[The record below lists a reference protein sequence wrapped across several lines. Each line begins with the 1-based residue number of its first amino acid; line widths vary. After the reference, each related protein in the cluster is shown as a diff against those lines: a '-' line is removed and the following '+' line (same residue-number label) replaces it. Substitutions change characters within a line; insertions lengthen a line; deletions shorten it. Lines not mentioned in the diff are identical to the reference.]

1 MVDYENLTQEELET
15 LCKWIGEKAFK
26 NVFEKNQ
33 RTLVRIYR
41 DCRVKKLEMAQICDI
56 VYRNRADKFIV
67 NLLDDFS
74 RQLLSISKKLT
85 EEKIASGS
93 NTETAL
99 IEVLAESPFHE
110 NIPLYF
116 KLRDEEY
123 SEDYIRMTTAAVAII
138 IRQAESTS
146 EQSVESDSEPT
157 VNNDLQSA
165 YEEQNRRIAELEQQ
179 LDTSR
184 SETEQAKNALSAY
197 QEKEKRLHQAR
208 RIVEDY
214 DNPDYQHLSICRFS
228 ARRASENQP
237 PLHRLADVI
246 DGIIVPF
253 ECNPFEAR
261 IYDNREWLYKMGGQE
276 RDNFFGAWNWSAS
289 ENRNDPSTDY
299 IESTFN
305 PDCIPIEIIEALDC
319 STCEELLD
327 SLRNGVANDL
337 IYDRFLWSYKTEKGY
352 VGLLVERK
360 YFLAQGDKLVI
371 SSDIIELPVYMI
383 QFDDVVTL
391 GSKNKKFLRQID
403 PGIPDD
409 LVKLYDPIDLMRKM
423 LIKRASWSAS
433 RTSGV
438 TRSQWQQSRSFLE
451 KMSTEGLLEEFCGKC
466 GCSMDDAQKYLSTL
480 ISQAD
485 QYLDG
490 QDLPTATLIHAI
502 QSSEK
507 LSEYCAGLI
516 RDDWEKKHFH
526 EMNEAQQE
534 LKQVQGE
541 VLSEKAQLVDVRS
554 RKAAIDVEV
563 REKESLAEGVEKR
576 IAERI
581 EAAKMNAAEFISE
594 MAFCTPIPT
603 QLQKPVPS
611 SVLTVGEQA
620 ENDNSLIRD
629 YDYLLG
635 NIQDELIEAGIDQ
648 EKALA
653 LGAFLYAA
661 YCNRVPVLLAGPNSL
676 QIANVMSV
684 SLTGNIISTINC
696 NQEYVPEW
704 AQEIETHDIKIVAFR
719 NPFRHDWIHPIIEKL
734 ESPDKFYLLL
744 HPFAEDLCI
753 EPAGLLNYVLPV
765 LTEAFVTGKATGNYT
780 GAAFSENFAHY
791 QPAKSDIR
799 LHASKLKKLV
809 SQPILRSNIQQ
820 ILTDAHTLLP
830 EMSED
835 VDMLLGLVP
844 AAYILGKG
852 DTLLSVL
859 EDSSSNTKQSQRFL
873 RAIMGKDE

>member
-146 EQSVESDSEPT
+146 EQGVESDSEPT
-157 VNNDLQSA
+157 VNNDLQSE
-165 YEEQNRRIAELEQQ
+165 YEEQNRRIAELERQ

-184 SETEQAKNALSAY
+184 SEAEQAKNALSAY
-197 QEKEKRLHQAR
+197 QEKENRLHQAR
-208 RIVEDY
+208 RIVADY

-261 IYDNREWLYKMGGQE
+261 IYDNREWLYKMGEQE

-305 PDCIPIEIIEALDC
+305 PDCIPIEIIDALDC
-319 STCEELLD
+319 SSCEELLD
-327 SLRNGVANDL
+327 SLRDGVANDL
-337 IYDRFLWSYKTEKGY
+337 IYDRFLWCYKTENGY

-360 YFLAQGDKLVI
+360 HFLAQGDKLVI

-383 QFDDVVTL
+383 QFYDVVTL
-391 GSKNKKFLRQID
+391 GSKNIKFLCRID

-423 LIKRASWSAS
+423 LIERASWSAS
-433 RTSGV
+433 RTSGM

-451 KMSTEGLLEEFCGKC
+451 KMPTEGFLEEFCGKC

-526 EMNEAQQE
+526 EMNEAQQA
-534 LKQVQGE
+534 LKQLQGE
-541 VLSEKAQLVDVRS
+541 VLSEKAQLIDVRS
-554 RKAAIDVEV
+554 RKATIDAEL
-563 REKESLAEGVEKR
+563 REKEALAEGVEKR
-576 IAERI
+576 IADRI
-581 EAAKMNAAEFISE
+581 AAAKQDTAQFISD
-594 MAFCTPIPT
+594 MAFCSTTAVSQQINT
-603 QLQKPVPS
+603 
-611 SVLTVGEQA
+611 SVVSDGIQA
-620 ENDNSLIRD
+620 EVDRTIVLENPDDLLDHMQYEVGAAGVDDEYSLH
-629 YDYLLG
+629 
-635 NIQDELIEAGIDQ
+635 
-648 EKALA
+648 LA
-653 LGAFLYAA
+653 TFLYSA
-661 YCNRVPVLLAGPNSL
+661 YCNKTPLLLAGPNAA
-676 QIANVMSV
+676 QIANAFAVCM
-684 SLTGNIISTINC
+684 TGMTAAAVDC
-696 NQEYVPEW
+696 NQDYAANWTDEIA
-704 AQEIETHDIKIVAFR
+704 AQNTDIVVFR
-719 NPFRHDWIHPIIEKL
+719 NPFRHDWIHPIL
-734 ESPDKFYLLL
+734 EQLETPDRFYILL

-753 EPAGLLNYVLPV
+753 EPAGLMNYVLPI

-780 GAAFSENFAHY
+780 GAEYSENFAHY
-791 QPAKSDIR
+791 QPTKPDLR
-799 LHASKLKKLV
+799 LYSAELKKLV
-809 SQPILRSNIQQ
+809 SQSILRSNIQQ
-820 ILTDAHTLLP
+820 ILTDAHKLVP
-830 EMSED
+830 EMNGD
-835 VDMLLGLVP
+835 KDMLLGLIP

-859 EDSSSNTKQSQRFL
+859 EDSSSDTKQSQRFL

>member
-1 MVDYENLTQEELET
+1 MVDYENLTQEELAT

-123 SEDYIRMTTAAVAII
+123 SEDFIRMTTAAVAIM
-138 IRQAESTS
+138 IRQAESTA
-146 EQSVESDSEPT
+146 EQGAEPDSEPT
-157 VNNDLQSA
+157 VNNDLRSE

-184 SETEQAKNALSAY
+184 SETEQAKTALSAY

-305 PDCIPIEIIEALDC
+305 TDCIPIEIIEALDC

-360 YFLAQGDKLVI
+360 FFLAQGDKLVI

-423 LIKRASWSAS
+423 LIERASWSAS

-451 KMSTEGLLEEFCGKC
+451 KMPIEGLLVEFCGKC

-526 EMNEAQQE
+526 EMNEAQQA
-534 LKQVQGE
+534 LKQLQGE
-541 VLSEKAQLVDVRS
+541 VLSEKAQLIDVRS
-554 RKAAIDVEV
+554 RKAAIETEL
-563 REKESLAEGVEKR
+563 REKEALAEGVEKR
-576 IAERI
+576 IADRI
-581 EAAKMNAAEFISE
+581 AAAKQDAAQFISD
-594 MAFCTPIPT
+594 MAFCSTTAVSQQINT
-603 QLQKPVPS
+603 
-611 SVLTVGEQA
+611 SVVSDGIQA
-620 ENDNSLIRD
+620 EVDRTIVLENPDDLLDHMQYELGAAGVDDEYSLH
-629 YDYLLG
+629 
-635 NIQDELIEAGIDQ
+635 
-648 EKALA
+648 LA
-653 LGAFLYAA
+653 AFLYSA
-661 YCNRVPVLLAGPNSL
+661 YCNKTPLLLAGPNAA
-676 QIANVMSV
+676 QIANAFAVCM
-684 SLTGNIISTINC
+684 TGMTAAAVDC
-696 NQEYVPEW
+696 NQDYAANW
-704 AQEIETHDIKIVAFR
+704 TDDIAAQHTDILVFR
-719 NPFRHDWIHPIIEKL
+719 NPFRHDWIHPIL
-734 ESPDKFYLLL
+734 EQLETPDRFYILL

-753 EPAGLLNYVLPV
+753 EPAGLMNYVLPV

-780 GAAFSENFAHY
+780 GAGFSESFAHY
-791 QPAKSDIR
+791 QPIKPDIR
-799 LHASKLKKLV
+799 LHSAELKKLV
-809 SQPILRSNIQQ
+809 SHSILRSNIQQ
-820 ILTDAHTLLP
+820 ILTDAHKLVP
-830 EMSED
+830 EMND
-835 VDMLLGLVP
+835 DMDMLLGLIP

-859 EDSSSNTKQSQRFL
+859 EDSSSDTKQSQRFL